1 MTDFQIETY
10 NGKEFFDATSGIS
23 YCDPK
28 YCEVCEAGGSHHWDD
43 RNAPGFSDDGMT
55 YTAPDGSV
63 WYGKEYMSDGSGYFG
78 WSESRYRFW
87 KQDFQADE
95 LKKIRR
101 RIEDALRKTATPGQL
116 ARIAE
121 ILGIKT
127 G

>member
-1 MTDFQIETY
+1 MTKEDKMTDFQIETH
-10 NGKEFFDATSGIS
+10 NGKEF
-23 YCDPK
+23 
-28 YCEVCEAGGSHHWDD
+28 
-43 RNAPGFSDDGMT
+43 
-55 YTAPDGSV
+55 
-63 WYGKEYMSDGSGYFG
+63 
-78 WSESRYRFW
+78 SESRYRFW
-87 KQDFQADE
+87 KQDLQADE